1 MMEKF
6 KFWLYLLFFS
16 LFLVACQ
23 PPSTFK
29 ENSTMNNQQVYV
41 LHFGEQGIQDFIKY
55 SKAAVD
61 HQPAGMSFSSL
72 DFEPP
77 NLGIVKIENGAN
89 SLTLNH
95 VFSVLGSQISR
106 SGFQGIQKIS
116 INAGLTKEEFVS
128 PEKAHQAYVNLMTK
142 INQAG
147 WKNYFLRDEPRI
159 AKEEN
164 IRHLSKGRDI
174 IDPSYIFSFE
184 EWNKII
190 NTIPT
195 KSLGYRLYANGILL
209 DISMR
214 QTAKNEHNEEQYM
227 LRYSFQTIRYF
238 ERNMISNSDQ
248 MTPTELEQA
257 FKQGE
262 IRNKKSRAFDEK
274 QAIKEGYKIDE
285 SYIDPDVWPYV
296 K

>member
-6 KFWLYLLFFS
+6 KFWLYLLFSS
-16 LFLVACQ
+16 LFLMACQ

-29 ENSTMNNQQVYV
+29 ENSAMNNQQLYI
-41 LHFGEQGIQDFIKY
+41 LHFGEQGIQDFVKY
-55 SKAAVD
+55 ADGKVD
-61 HQPAGMSFSSL
+61 HQPAGASFRDL
-72 DFEPP
+72 DFNPP
-77 NLGIVKIENGAN
+77 NLGQIKIENGVN
-89 SLTLNH
+89 SLIIDH
-95 VFSVLGSQISR
+95 VFSVLGTQFDR
-106 SGFQGIQKIS
+106 NEGIQILD

-128 PEKAHQAYVNLMTK
+128 PEKAYQAYVNLMTK

-164 IRHLSKGRDI
+164 IKYLSKGRDI

-190 NTIPT
+190 NIIPT

-209 DISMR
+209 DISLR

-227 LRYSFQTIRYF
+227 LRYSFQTIRYY
-238 ERNMISNSDQ
+238 ERNSISNSDQ

-285 SYIDPDVWPYV
+285 QYIDPEVWPYV